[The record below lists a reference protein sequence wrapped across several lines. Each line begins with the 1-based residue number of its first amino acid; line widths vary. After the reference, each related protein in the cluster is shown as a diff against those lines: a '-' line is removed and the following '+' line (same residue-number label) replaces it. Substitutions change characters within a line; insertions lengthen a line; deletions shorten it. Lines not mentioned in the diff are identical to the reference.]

1 MKKFAMWMAALV
13 ATSALH
19 AAPVGN
25 PSAPQLIDEG
35 FFMSC
40 DTWIN
45 FRAGYEGDFVA
56 DARMKQQTEG
66 HGRVDSYQQ
75 TTNAGTATINFVDR
89 LDIFGVFGSSRT
101 YGEWRYTDAIGEMF
115 QVEMETL
122 YHFRWGVGERG
133 ILFEW
138 GNTSL
143 GLGGRYESCNYD
155 PEWLTIDGVNVDATG
170 TSLKWYE
177 WQVDLD
183 ISYRIDLLTP
193 YIGLKYSYVNS
204 TLNGFPVAISSSGEG
219 KNHFRN
225 RTPVGLFIGC
235 SLSTGKYFML
245 NVEGRLIDEEAVTI
259 SGDIRF

>member
-1 MKKFAMWMAALV
+1 MKKLAMWMATLV
-13 ATSALH
+13 ASSALY

-40 DTWIN
+40 DTWVDV
-45 FRAGYEGDFVA
+45 RAGYEGDFVA
-56 DARMKQQTEG
+56 DARMKQRREG

-75 TTNAGTATINFVDR
+75 TTNSGTVTINFVDR

-101 YGEWRYTDAIGEMF
+101 NAEWRFTDAIGNVN

-122 YHFRWGVGERG
+122 YHFLWGVGARG

-138 GNTSL
+138 GNTTL
-143 GLGGRYESCNYD
+143 GIGGRYESCNYD
-155 PEWLTIDGVNVDATG
+155 PEWLTLDGVNIDPSG
-170 TSLKWYE
+170 TRMNWHE

-193 YIGLKYSYVNS
+193 YIGLKYSSANS
-204 TLNGFPVAISSSGEG
+204 KLSGFSIPIASNGVG
-219 KNHFRN
+219 KNHFTN